1 MTPGNT
7 VPTSAEETPAASL
20 THWITSPTAAVLLL
34 AVLALTAAWRWQRAR
49 KRGNGRQ
56 RRRTAAIPVA
66 AVAAIGCTAYSADTS
81 WRFAADYLD
90 MGGTIERAAMFAV
103 AELAL
108 FATALMAR
116 ANLNG
121 PKQAPGLPGTL
132 TWVITGVQIVPA
144 YAESGLVGGTVRAF
158 VGPVL
163 AAVLW
168 HLAMGIELRNRSP
181 HSGSRSLTA
190 VLAKQARERL
200 LARLRIA
207 DRDADA
213 ARIIR
218 DRALD
223 RAVTLILRA
232 EAMKPE
238 KRSKRRGQRLTR
250 RLHQALEQA
259 DVDRDTQQDEL
270 LLRKLAT
277 RQQALALASIPLPAR
292 WPHPAPG
299 STGGSTIARL
309 RANTANRAEIPG
321 SPPSKVAGDD
331 AADRAARP
339 QPENRPHQPARTA
352 TSPEAKPGDELPDAD
367 PGKAARAKSNRPGH
381 KPRATRDLLT
391 EYAHR
396 LHRDTGRL
404 SRDLLEN
411 AVREDG
417 YSVAS
422 DTAGEVVRTVKADL
436 GTEPAGHPQ

>member
-1 MTPGNT
+1 MTPRTTTLISANNVGMPT
-7 VPTSAEETPAASL
+7 LPHWVPAPAA
-20 THWITSPTAAVLLL
+20 IVVLL
-34 AVLALTAAWRWQRAR
+34 VVALSAAWSLQRYLR
-49 KRGNGRQ
+49 KPSAG
-56 RRRTAAIPVA
+56 RRRSTAAIPVA
-66 AVAAIGCTAYSADTS
+66 AIAAIGCTAYSADTS

-90 MGGTIERAAMFAV
+90 MGGTIERAAMFAA

-121 PKQAPGLPGTL
+121 SKQASGVPGTL

-168 HLAMGIELRNRSP
+168 HLAMGIELRHRSP
-181 HSGSRSLTA
+181 HADSRSLTA
-190 VLAKQARERL
+190 VLTRQARERL
-200 LARLRIA
+200 LARLGIT

-232 EAMKPE
+232 ETMPPDKLT
-238 KRSKRRGQRLTR
+238 KWRGRRLTR
-250 RLHQALEQA
+250 RLHQAMEQA
-259 DVDRDTQQDEL
+259 DVDRDERQDEL

-277 RQQALALASIPLPAR
+277 RQQVAALASKPLPAR
-292 WPHPAPG
+292 WPEPPVR
-299 STGGSTIARL
+299 TRGGSATARP
-309 RANTANRAEIPG
+309 RATARERAEISG
-321 SPPSKVAGDD
+321 RPPSKVTGDD

-339 QPENRPHQPARTA
+339 QPENRPQQPART
-352 TSPEAKPGDELPDAD
+352 TVGPERKPGED
-367 PGKAARAKSNRPGH
+367 PPGNDPSTASRAESKRPGS
-381 KPRATRDLLT
+381 KPRATRDLLNK
-391 EYAHR
+391 YA
-396 LHRDTGRL
+396 RDIYREHGRL
-404 SRDLLEN
+404 SRDLLEE
-411 AVREDG
+411 AVRNDG

-422 DTAGEVVRTVKADL
+422 DTAGDVVRTVKAEL
-436 GTEPAGHPQ
+436 QTAPVGHPH

>member
-1 MTPGNT
+1 MTPGTTTLINANDIGM
-7 VPTSAEETPAASL
+7 PALPHWLPAPAA
-20 THWITSPTAAVLLL
+20 IAAMFV
-34 AVLALTAAWRWQRAR
+34 VALSAAWSLQRYLR
-49 KRGNGRQ
+49 KPNAGQ

-90 MGGTIERAAMFAV
+90 MGSTIERAAMFAA

-116 ANLNG
+116 QNLNG
-121 PKQAPGLPGTL
+121 PKQAPGAPGTL

-144 YAESGLVGGTVRAF
+144 YAESGLVGGTVRAV

-168 HLAMGIELRNRSP
+168 HLAMGIELRHRSP
-181 HSGSRSLTA
+181 HADSRSLTA
-190 VLAKQARERL
+190 VLTRQARERL
-200 LARLRIA
+200 LARLGIT

-223 RAVTLILRA
+223 RAVTLILRV
-232 EAMKPE
+232 EIIPPD
-238 KRSKRRGQRLTR
+238 KRTKWRGRRLTR

-259 DVDRDTQQDEL
+259 DVDRDERQDEL

-277 RQQALALASIPLPAR
+277 RQQVSALASKPLPAR
-292 WPHPAPG
+292 WPEPAAR
-299 STGGSTIARL
+299 TRGGSATARP
-309 RANTANRAEIPG
+309 RATARERAGISG
-321 SPPSKVAGDD
+321 RPPSKVAGDD

-339 QPENRPHQPARTA
+339 QPENRPRQPVHT
-352 TSPEAKPGDELPDAD
+352 TVGPEREAGDELPGSGQSPAW
-367 PGKAARAKSNRPGH
+367 RAESKRPAS
-381 KPRATRDLLT
+381 KPRATRDLLHK
-391 EYAHR
+391 YA
-396 LHRDTGRL
+396 RDLYREHGRL
-404 SRDLLEN
+404 SRDLLEE
-411 AVREDG
+411 AVRKDG

-422 DTAGEVVRTVKADL
+422 DTAGEVVRTVKAEL
-436 GTEPAGHPQ
+436 PTAPVGHAH

>member
-7 VPTSAEETPAASL
+7 MPTSAEETPAAFL
-20 THWITSPTAAVLLL
+20 AHWLTSPTPAVLLL
-34 AVLALTAAWRWQRAR
+34 LALALTAGWRWQRAR
-49 KRGNGRQ
+49 KPGTGQ
-56 RRRTAAIPVA
+56 RRDTAAIPVA

-90 MGGTIERAAMFAV
+90 MSGTIERAAMFAV

-108 FATALMAR
+108 FSTALMAR

-163 AAVLW
+163 AAMLW

-190 VLAKQARERL
+190 VLARQARERL
-200 LARLRIA
+200 LARLGIA

-218 DRALD
+218 ERALD

-238 KRSKRRGQRLTR
+238 KRTKRRGRRLTR

-259 DVDRDTQQDEL
+259 DVDRDAEQDEL

-299 STGGSTIARL
+299 LTGGSTIAAL
-309 RANTANRAEIPG
+309 RATTANRAEVPG
-321 SPPSKVAGDD
+321 SPPSKVTGDN
-331 AADRAARP
+331 AAHRAARP
-339 QPENRPHQPARTA
+339 QPENRPHQLTRTA
-352 TSPEAKPGDELPDAD
+352 TDPEPKPGENPPDVD
-367 PGKAARAKSNRPGH
+367 PGNEARAKSNRSGH

-391 EYAHR
+391 EYAHL

-404 SRDLLEN
+404 SRDLLES
-411 AVREDG
+411 AVREAG

-422 DTAGEVVRTVKADL
+422 DTAGEVVRRVKADL
-436 GTEPAGHPQ
+436 RTGPAGHPQ

>member
-1 MTPGNT
+1 MPPGPIT
-7 VPTSAEETPAASL
+7 LISANDIGMPALPHWFPAPAA
-20 THWITSPTAAVLLL
+20 IAALLVVVLS
-34 AVLALTAAWRWQRAR
+34 AAWSLWKYRR
-49 KRGNGRQ
+49 KPSAGQ
-56 RRRTAAIPVA
+56 RRSTAAIPVA

-90 MGGTIERAAMFAV
+90 MGSAVERAAMFAA

-121 PKQAPGLPGTL
+121 SKQAPGVPGTL
-132 TWVITGVQIVPA
+132 TWVITCVQIVPA

-168 HLAMGIELRNRSP
+168 HLAMGIELRHRSP
-181 HSGSRSLTA
+181 HVDSRSLAALLTR
-190 VLAKQARERL
+190 QARERM
-200 LARLRIA
+200 LARLGIA

-232 EAMKPE
+232 ETMTAD
-238 KRSKRRGQRLTR
+238 KRTKWRGRRLTR

-259 DVDRDTQQDEL
+259 DVDRDERQDEL

-277 RQQALALASIPLPAR
+277 RQQVNVLASRSLPAR
-292 WPHPAPG
+292 WPDAAAR
-299 STGGSTIARL
+299 TRGGSATARP
-309 RANTANRAEIPG
+309 RATARERAESSG
-321 SPPSKVAGDD
+321 LPPHKVAGDD

-339 QPENRPHQPARTA
+339 LPENRPQQPART
-352 TSPEAKPGDELPDAD
+352 TVGPEPKPGGETPGND
-367 PGKAARAKSNRPGH
+367 PRTASRAESKRPSS
-381 KPRATRDLLT
+381 KPRATRDLLN
-391 EYAHR
+391 EYA
-396 LHRDTGRL
+396 RDLFREHGRL
-404 SRDLLEN
+404 SRDLLEV
-411 AVREDG
+411 AVRKDG

-422 DTAGEVVRTVKADL
+422 DTAGEVVRTIKAEL
-436 GTEPAGHPQ
+436 PTAPVGHPH